1 MASYKAQIRAKILAV
16 EEPARETCR
25 MKLLAPEP
33 AAAAHAGH
41 FVNIKPPETDGLLWR
56 RPYSVHAAD
65 RVAGVIELLFN
76 TAGRGSRALG
86 RARPGDEVDLIGLLG
101 NTFDYPDDLREAIVV
116 AGGVGVAP
124 FRLLLQDLAGRSV
137 TKTVF
142 YGVASQDRLCCVQEM
157 ADLGARVEIATEDG
171 SCGRK
176 GFVTRPLEEHL
187 AAGEAKG
194 RRLYVCGPTAMMKAV
209 QELAARYGLPGQVT
223 VENRMACGFGA
234 CMGCPVER
242 TGGEPGFKQY
252 SLACK
257 DGPVFPLDGILL
269 HD

>member
-1 MASYKAQIRAKILAV
+1 MASYKARISAKISAKD
-16 EEPARETCR
+16 EPARETCR
-25 MKLLAPEP
+25 MRLLAPDL
-33 AAAAHAGH
+33 ASAAHAGH
-41 FVNIKPPETDGLLWR
+41 FVNIKLPEAEGLLWR
-56 RPYSVHAAD
+56 RPYSVHAVD
-65 RVAGVIELLFN
+65 RGAGVIELLFN
-76 TAGRGSRALG
+76 TAGRGSRALA
-86 RARPGDEVDLIGLLG
+86 RALPGDELDLIGLLG
-101 NTFDYPDDLREAIVV
+101 NTFDYPDDLQEAIVV

-124 FRLLLQDLAGRSV
+124 FHLLLQDLADRSV
-137 TKTVF
+137 IKTVF

-171 SCGRK
+171 SCGCK
-176 GFVTRPLEEHL
+176 GFVTRLLEEHL
-187 AAGEAKG
+187 ATSERTG

-209 QELAARYGLPGQVT
+209 QDLAAQYGIPGQVT

-242 TGGEPGFKQY
+242 TKSEPGFKHY

-257 DGPVFPLDGILL
+257 DGPVFPLDGIIL

>member
-1 MASYKAQIRAKILAV
+1 MASNKAHLRAKILAKD
-16 EEPARETCR
+16 EPARETCR
-25 MKLLAPEP
+25 MHLLAPEP

-41 FVNIKPPETDGLLWR
+41 FVNIKLPETEALLWR
-56 RPYSVHAAD
+56 RPYSVHAVD
-65 RVAGVIELLFN
+65 RRAGVIELLFN

-86 RARPGDEVDLIGLLG
+86 RALPGEEVDLIGPLG
-101 NTFDYPDDLREAIVV
+101 NTFDYPDDLQEAIVV

-137 TKTVF
+137 IKTVF
-142 YGVASQDRLCCVQEM
+142 YGVASQDRLCCVHEM
-157 ADLGARVEIATEDG
+157 IDLGARVEIATEDG

-176 GFVTRPLEEHL
+176 GFVTRLLEEHL
-187 AAGEAKG
+187 ATGEGKG
-194 RRLYVCGPTAMMKAV
+194 RRLYVCGPTPMMKAV
-209 QELAARYGLPGQVT
+209 QQLAARYRVAGQVT

-242 TGGEPGFKQY
+242 TESEPGFKHY

-257 DGPVFPLDGILL
+257 DGPVFPLDGIIL